1 MPEVNLFCSSNI
13 SFGAVNV
20 SPLGSQFSINFPNPI
35 KIPQNAK
42 NIALHLHSLG
52 TFYTYPNISVALQ
65 NNTIFFTDDT
75 SNYEKYPIVFPNGL
89 YSIDLLSDAV
99 AFALNA
105 SGFPTDLISFTGNL
119 ATQKVITTVSKK
131 TEITKPYDLSV
142 IASMPASYF
151 QTLRRESVQSRLACA
166 EDSHVGKIGEKVQL
180 TIEVLR
186 SSYSVKFNTWYI
198 TGINSEN
205 FAVFFSYREQLE
217 IGVTV
222 TVSGTVKRHADR
234 ATQLTR
240 VKLVNKE

>member
-1 MPEVNLFCSSNI
+1 M
-13 SFGAVNV
+13 
-20 SPLGSQFSINFPNPI
+20 
-35 KIPQNAK
+35 
-42 NIALHLHSLG
+42 
-52 TFYTYPNISVALQ
+52 
-65 NNTIFFTDDT
+65 
-75 SNYEKYPIVFPNGL
+75 KYPAELVWSAACAAYRVNHGYVKTVEHDEQGTVIKDTNRNIMLGILDNPDCIAEEDQTLAQECKRVLTN
-89 YSIDLLSDAV
+89 AV
-99 AFALNA
+99 TLQALKGELNDW
-105 SGFPTDLISFTGNL
+105 S
-119 ATQKVITTVSKK
+119 QVITTVSKK